1 MEMRR
6 LVTGKQMK
14 EIDGYAIRKVGIP
27 SLVLMER
34 AALAVADEMEKRYG
48 KLSGQ
53 RLLVFCGTGNNGADG
68 AALARIL
75 FLRGALPTVLTVG
88 DKAHWTGEMT
98 CQVAIDRNLGIPVE
112 AFENYV
118 PGHVEIMVDAI
129 FGVGLSREV
138 GGEFAEAIRFMREQ
152 EPKAVVAVDIPS
164 GVSSETG
171 AALGEAVEADL
182 TVTFGYEKLGMVFYP
197 GRKLCGEIV
206 IADIGFPAYTKYEG
220 HTYFAYDSEDQNQIP
235 KRRADANKGTYG
247 KILIAAGSEGMC
259 GAAYLSALAAY
270 RMGAGLVKIL
280 TVRANVPILQNLLPE
295 AILTPYDPEQA
306 QTDPAGFKS
315 LVEQECGWASAIVLG
330 PGLGKEAHVASL
342 VQNVLLSAYVPIIVD
357 ADGLNAVAQHP
368 HLSGYFTENVIV
380 TPHLGEMARLTGRS
394 IEELKRDLVES
405 AVRYGEEKGVTC
417 VLKDAVTVTA
427 GRDGN
432 VYIGDSGCAAMA
444 KGGSGDVLTG
454 VIAGLLALGF
464 SEDEAAA
471 LGVFLHGRAGAA
483 AACKKG
489 EHSVLAR
496 DIADCLL
503 EKID

>member
-171 AALGEAVEADL
+171 AALGEAAEADL

-197 GRKLCGEIV
+197 
-206 IADIGFPAYTKYEG
+206 
-220 HTYFAYDSEDQNQIP
+220 
-235 KRRADANKGTYG
+235 
-247 KILIAAGSEGMC
+247 
-259 GAAYLSALAAY
+259 
-270 RMGAGLVKIL
+270 
-280 TVRANVPILQNLLPE
+280 
-295 AILTPYDPEQA
+295 
-306 QTDPAGFKS
+306 
-315 LVEQECGWASAIVLG
+315 
-330 PGLGKEAHVASL
+330 
-342 VQNVLLSAYVPIIVD
+342 
-357 ADGLNAVAQHP
+357 
-368 HLSGYFTENVIV
+368 TE
-380 TPHLGEMARLTGRS
+380 
-394 IEELKRDLVES
+394 
-405 AVRYGEEKGVTC
+405 AVRRDCDCRHRVSGV
-417 VLKDAVTVTA
+417 
-427 GRDGN
+427 
-432 VYIGDSGCAAMA
+432 Y
-444 KGGSGDVLTG
+444 
-454 VIAGLLALGF
+454 
-464 SEDEAAA
+464 
-471 LGVFLHGRAGAA
+471 
-483 AACKKG
+483 
-489 EHSVLAR
+489 
-496 DIADCLL
+496 
-503 EKID
+503 KI